1 MAKKSKEVKFTQ
13 QEIDSLMNLKQ
24 SYANVELSLGKLEI
38 ARMQTEQRLDNIQNE
53 KLRFE
58 TQYVE
63 IQQGET
69 KLVGE
74 LTEKYGV
81 GNLDINTGTFTPE
94 K

>member
-1 MAKKSKEVKFTQ
+1 MAKKSKEIKFTQ

-24 SYANVELSLGKLEI
+24 SYTNIELSLGKLEV
-38 ARMQTEQRLDNIQNE
+38 ARMQTEQRLENIEND
-53 KLRFE
+53 KLRLE
-58 TQYVE
+58 NSYVE
-63 IQQGET
+63 AQANEAQI
-69 KLVGE
+69 VGE